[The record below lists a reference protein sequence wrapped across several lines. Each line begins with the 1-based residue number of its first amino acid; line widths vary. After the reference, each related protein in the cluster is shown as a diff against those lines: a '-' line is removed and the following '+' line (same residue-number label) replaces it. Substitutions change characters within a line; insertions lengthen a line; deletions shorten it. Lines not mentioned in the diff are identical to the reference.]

1 MPGKNIF
8 HNLQQMDTS
17 YLLDPSLEKELEKEE
32 IELKTDKP
40 KTLKISQLVPFKNHP
55 FRVDTETD
63 KFLELVDSIK
73 ENGIIQPILV
83 RPADNGKYEILAGH
97 CRTEAARQNNLDE
110 VPVFILDVDDY
121 TATKLMA
128 HTNIYGRDKILPS
141 EKAKAYRMCLDQ
153 EKKLGNNRTDVA
165 ESVGAGKD
173 SKRQVQRYVRLSYLS
188 DAFLAMIDN
197 KKLTVQIG
205 VELAFLD
212 SESQDALYK
221 YIEQFHS
228 IPTLEQA
235 KILRETVKQ
244 EGKPLTNERVIS
256 LLVVPSKV
264 KPKTKVT
271 FKTRD
276 LEDYFDQGTSAD
288 EMEAIIKKL
297 LIKYKDGEFD
307 LSD

>member
-8 HNLQQMDTS
+8 RNLQQMDTS

-128 HTNIYGRDKILPS
+128 HTNIYGRDEILPS

-188 DAFLAMIDN
+188 DDFLAMID
-197 KKLTVQIG
+197 KRKLTIQIG

-212 SESQDALYK
+212 ADSQDALYK
-221 YIEQFHS
+221 YIDQFHS

>member
-83 RPADNGKYEILAGH
+83 RPTDNGKYEILAGH

-110 VPVFILDVDDY
+110 VPAFILDVDDY

-128 HTNIYGRDKILPS
+128 HTNIYGRDEILPS

-188 DAFLAMIDN
+188 DAFLEMIDN

-256 LLVVPSKV
+256 LLVVPPKV

-297 LIKYKDGEFD
+297 LIKYKDGELD

>member
-8 HNLQQMDTS
+8 RNLQQMDTS

-55 FRVDTETD
+55 FSVDTETD

-128 HTNIYGRDKILPS
+128 HTNIYGRDEILPS

-188 DAFLAMIDN
+188 DDFLAMID
-197 KKLTVQIG
+197 KRKLTIQIG

-212 SESQDALYK
+212 ADSQDALYK
-221 YIEQFHS
+221 YIDQFHS

>member
-17 YLLDPSLEKELEKEE
+17 YLLDPSLEQKLKEEE
-32 IELKTDKP
+32 IEFTTDKP

-83 RPADNGKYEILAGH
+83 RPTDNGKYEILAGH
-97 CRTEAARQNNLDE
+97 CRTEAARQNNLNE
-110 VPVFILDVDDY
+110 VPAFILDVDDY

-128 HTNIYGRDKILPS
+128 HTNIYGRDEILPS

-188 DAFLAMIDN
+188 DVFLAMIDN
-197 KKLTVQIG
+197 RKLTVQIG

-221 YIEQFHS
+221 YIEQFHN

-256 LLVVPSKV
+256 LLVVPPKV

-288 EMEAIIKKL
+288 EMEVIIKKL

>member
-1 MPGKNIF
+1 M
-8 HNLQQMDTS
+8 
-17 YLLDPSLEKELEKEE
+17 
-32 IELKTDKP
+32 
-40 KTLKISQLVPFKNHP
+40 
-55 FRVDTETD
+55 
-63 KFLELVDSIK
+63 
-73 ENGIIQPILV
+73 
-83 RPADNGKYEILAGH
+83 
-97 CRTEAARQNNLDE
+97 
-110 VPVFILDVDDY
+110 DDY

-128 HTNIYGRDKILPS
+128 HTNIYGRDEILPS

-297 LIKYKDGEFD
+297 LIKYKDCELD